1 MDYFVCLWFLQCE
14 NMVENVP
21 TVFCTATAVEAAL
34 GNKKACTVCQDL
46 ATDALT
52 YLEKNKTWEEI
63 IIALHLHL

>member
-1 MDYFVCLWFLQCE
+1 
-14 NMVENVP
+14 MVENVP
-21 TVFCTATAVEAAL
+21 TVLCTATAVEAAL

>member
-1 MDYFVCLWFLQCE
+1 
-14 NMVENVP
+14 MVENVP
-21 TVFCTATAVEAAL
+21 AVLCTATAVEAAL
-34 GNKKACTVCQDL
+34 GNKKPCTVCQDL